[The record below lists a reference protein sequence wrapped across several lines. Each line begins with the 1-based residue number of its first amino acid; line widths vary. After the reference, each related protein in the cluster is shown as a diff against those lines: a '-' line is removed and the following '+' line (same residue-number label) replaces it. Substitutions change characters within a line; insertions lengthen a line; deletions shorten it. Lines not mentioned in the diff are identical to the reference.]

1 MVDII
6 NKRCLEC
13 NKQPTF
19 NYEGEKNGLYCKLH
33 KKENMVDIINKRCLD
48 CNKQPT
54 FNYEGEKNGLYC
66 KLHKKENM
74 INVLEKRKCLECKSR
89 PTFNYEGEKN
99 GLYCNLH
106 KKENMVDIINK
117 RCLNC
122 NKQPTFNYEGEKNG
136 LYCDSHKKNGMVNV
150 VSKKC
155 QTPLCEIQI
164 SNLKYNGYCMRCFM
178 YTFPD
183 KPVSRNYKTKETSVK
198 DFVLS
203 NNSNETWIGDKRI
216 QDGCSKN
223 RPDLICDFG
232 EKLVIVEI
240 DENQHVDYNST
251 CQIARLNNLS
261 QDVYFRP
268 IILIRFNPDDY
279 IDEKGEK
286 IKSPWIKGKD
296 GIIRIIKK
304 TQTEWNKR
312 LQKLDEEIKKSKSR
326 ETKELIEIVH
336 LFYDG
341 CNSTYGH
348 RF

>member
-1 MVDII
+1 MIDVDN
-6 NKRCLEC
+6 NKCLDC
-13 NKQPTF
+13 NTRPNFNFENEKQ
-19 NYEGEKNGLYCKLH
+19 GIYCFTH
-33 KKENMVDIINKRCLD
+33 KKENMIDVMHGKCLD
-48 CNKQPT
+48 CNKRPT
-54 FNYEGEKNGLYC
+54 FNFEEENIPIYC
-66 KLHKKENM
+66 SYHKKENM
-74 INVLEKRKCLECKSR
+74 INIIDKKCLDCNLI

-106 KKENMVDIINK
+106 KKENMINVLEK
-117 RCLNC
+117 RKCLEC
-122 NKQPTFNYEGEKNG
+122 EKRPSFNYNEKKEP
-136 LYCDSHKKNGMVNV
+136 LYCNSHKKNGMVNV

-155 QTPLCEIQI
+155 QTPLCEILI

-240 DENQHVDYNST
+240 DENQHADYNST
-251 CQIARLNNLS
+251 CEIARLNNLS

-279 IDEKGEK
+279 INEKGEK
-286 IKSPWIKGKD
+286 IKSPWIRGKD
-296 GIIRIIKK
+296 GIIKIIKQ

-336 LFYDG
+336 LFYDI
-341 CNSTYGH
+341 
-348 RF
+348 